1 MTISAILIKLNR
13 SKSSSIVSKE
23 REKNMFRRCSLKHN
37 QVLLLKQYSTRQIRQ
52 RQPWTRPYSDK
63 NQMSKWPMRGARQL
77 WAWIL
82 ENNSLPRW
90 IELMLLLCSTKGTK
104 QIRMLNSQI
113 QVAQLHPLTLRA
125 TISNTKMRAY
135 MMKIMRKLATPKKD
149 GTMVLTQQPIL
160 MIQKTSFT
168 VI

>member
-1 MTISAILIKLNR
+1 MTISAILTKLNR

-23 REKNMFRRCSLKHN
+23 REKNMFHRCSLKHN
-37 QVLLLKQYSTRQIRQ
+37 QVLPLKQYSTRQIRR

-63 NQMSKWPMRGARQL
+63 NQMSKWPMRGVRQL
-77 WAWIL
+77 WAWIF

-90 IELMLLLCSTKGTK
+90 IELMLLLCSTKGIK
-104 QIRMLNSQI
+104 QIRMLISQI
-113 QVAQLHPLTLRA
+113 QVAQLRPQTLRA
-125 TISNTKMRAY
+125 TISNTQMKAY

-149 GTMVLTQQPIL
+149 GTTGLTQQLIQ
-160 MIQKTSFT
+160 MIQKTSST